1 MALTDMPNVY
11 TVTQVNHHI
20 SSLFQNDAA
29 LSAIFVKGELSNV
42 KYASSG
48 HLYFSLKDEHSQI
61 RCAMWASDAK
71 KLKERIKDG
80 ESVTAFG
87 QIAVYKEGGTYQLY
101 AKAIRK
107 EGSTGILYERYEA
120 LRKKLLE
127 MGMFDEQYKKPIPK
141 YVQTLGVVTAST
153 GAAVRDIINVSKR
166 RNPGIRII
174 LCPATVQ
181 GSEAAESIVSAI
193 EALDRMQ
200 EADVIIVGRGG
211 GSIEDLWAFNEEIVA
226 RAIWNCNTPVI
237 SAVGHETDT
246 TIADFVA
253 DLRAPTPSA
262 AAELAVTDMVA
273 AVTALQER
281 AGRMDRLMEQS
292 LTRVR
297 QIARQYGLL
306 LRLRGPEGRLQRAEQ
321 FLLSAS
327 ERMDHA
333 MAVRVKDVM
342 VLAARYQD
350 LLDRQMED
358 HLRQA
363 KHRLEL
369 AAGRLEALSPRAKL
383 NAGYAYIEDE
393 HHQAVC
399 SVDAVKMGDALR
411 IHMRD
416 GSIRTRVE
424 EVTRNEGNRYTC
436 VQK

>member
-20 SSLFQNDAA
+20 SSLFQNDVA

-181 GSEAAESIVSAI
+181 GSGAAESIVSAI

>member
-1 MALTDMPNVY
+1 MALTDLPNVY

-127 MGMFDEQYKKPIPK
+127 MGMFDAQYKKPIPK

-181 GSEAAESIVSAI
+181 GSGAAESIVSAI

-350 LLDRQMED
+350 LLDRQMEN
-358 HLRQA
+358 HLRQT

-383 NAGYAYIEDE
+383 NSGYAYIEDE

-399 SVDAVKMGDALR
+399 SVDAVKNGDAIR

-424 EVTRNEGNRYTC
+424 EVARNEGNRYTC
-436 VQK
+436 VQE

>member
-20 SSLFQNDAA
+20 SSLFQNDVA

-181 GSEAAESIVSAI
+181 GSGAAESIVSAI

-436 VQK
+436 VQE

>member
-1 MALTDMPNVY
+1 MAPTDMPNVY

-20 SSLFQNDAA
+20 SSLFQNDVA

-107 EGSTGILYERYEA
+107 EGSTGVLYERYEA

-127 MGMFDEQYKKPIPK
+127 MGMFDEQYKKPVPK
-141 YVQTLGVVTAST
+141 YVQTLGVVTART

-226 RAIWNCNTPVI
+226 RAIWNCKTPVI

-273 AVTALQER
+273 TAAALQER
-281 AGRMDRLMEQS
+281 AGRMYRLMEAS

-297 QIARQYGLL
+297 QLARQYGLL

-333 MAVRVKDVM
+333 MSVRVRDVI
-342 VLAARYQD
+342 VLSDRYRD
-350 LLDRQMED
+350 LLNRQMKD
-358 HLRQA
+358 HLRQTR
-363 KHRLEL
+363 HRLEL
-369 AAGRLEALSPRAKL
+369 AQGRLEALSPKAKL
-383 NAGYAYIEDE
+383 DSGYAYIEDQN
-393 HHQAVC
+393 HQGVR
-399 SVDAVKMGDALR
+399 SVEMVKSGEILR
-411 IHMRD
+411 IHMKD

-424 EVTRNEGNRYTC
+424 EVVRA
-436 VQK
+436 

>member
-1 MALTDMPNVY
+1 MAPTDMPNVY

-20 SSLFQNDAA
+20 SSLFQNDVA

-127 MGMFDEQYKKPIPK
+127 MGMFDAQYKKPVPK
-141 YVQTLGVVTAST
+141 YVQTLGVVTART

-181 GSEAAESIVSAI
+181 GSGAAETIVSAI

-226 RAIWNCNTPVI
+226 RAIWNCKTPVI

-273 AVTALQER
+273 TAAALQER
-281 AGRMDRLMEQS
+281 AGRMDRLMEAG

-297 QIARQYGLL
+297 QLARQYGLL
-306 LRLRGPEGRLQRAEQ
+306 LRLRGPEGRLQRAQQ

-333 MAVRVKDVM
+333 MSVRVRDVM
-342 VLAARYQD
+342 VLSDRYRD
-350 LLDRQMED
+350 LLNRQMED
-358 HLRQA
+358 HLRQTR
-363 KHRLEL
+363 HRLEL
-369 AAGRLEALSPRAKL
+369 ASGRLEALSPRAKL
-383 NAGYAYIEDE
+383 DSGYAYIENE
-393 HHQAVC
+393 NHQGVR
-399 SVDAVKMGDALR
+399 SVEAVKSGEMLR
-411 IHMRD
+411 IHMKD

-424 EVTRNEGNRYTC
+424 EVVGA
-436 VQK
+436 

>member
-127 MGMFDEQYKKPIPK
+127 MGMFDAQYKKPIPK

-181 GSEAAESIVSAI
+181 GSGAAESIVSAI

-383 NAGYAYIEDE
+383 NSGYAYIEDE
-393 HHQAVC
+393 HHQAVS
-399 SVDAVKMGDALR
+399 SVDAVKKGDALR

-424 EVTRNEGNRYTC
+424 EVARNEGNRYTC
-436 VQK
+436 VQE

>member
-1 MALTDMPNVY
+1 MALTDLPNVY

-127 MGMFDEQYKKPIPK
+127 MGMFDAQYKKPIPK

-181 GSEAAESIVSAI
+181 GSGAAESIVSAI

-393 HHQAVC
+393 HHQAVS
-399 SVDAVKMGDALR
+399 SVDAVKKGDALR

-424 EVTRNEGNRYTC
+424 EVARNEGNRYTC

>member
-1 MALTDMPNVY
+1 MAPTDMPNVY

-127 MGMFDEQYKKPIPK
+127 MGMFDAQYKKPIPK

-181 GSEAAESIVSAI
+181 GSGAAESIVSAI

-200 EADVIIVGRGG
+200 EEDVIIVGRGG

-393 HHQAVC
+393 HHQAVS
-399 SVDAVKMGDALR
+399 SVDAVKKGDALR

-424 EVTRNEGNRYTC
+424 EVARNEGNRYTC
-436 VQK
+436 VQE